1 MFHKE
6 NLLDILVQKGV
17 FITPEVLADI
27 VKTAESRNESIEKVI
42 LERKIIDE
50 EDLAQIKSEIYGLP
64 YVDLRKREV
73 GDEILNKISKNI
85 SENYRVVC
93 FDADKA
99 LIKIGIVDPDNFKAI
114 EAIDYLA
121 KGQGLRVEYYYIS
134 AQSFLS
140 VHKQY
145 VSLTQELSS
154 ALETKQAES
163 DLMDITEQEKID
175 ISDATKSAPVIRIV
189 SVIIRHA
196 VEGGASDIHI
206 EPTQKETR
214 VRYRIDGVLHTSL
227 VLPRS
232 VHDAIVSRIKVMAN
246 LKLDETRIPQDG
258 HIRLVVNEK
267 EYDFR
272 VSVLPLVD
280 TEKVVMRVLDTAKGA
295 PTIEELGYEG
305 EQYKLIKEA
314 AEKTEGLIVV
324 TGPTGSGKS
333 TTLFSILNLVNKEG
347 VNIATLEDPVEYQ
360 IKGINQSQV
369 RPEIGYTFA
378 AGLRSFLRQDPDI
391 IMVGEIRD
399 QETCELAVHAAMTG
413 HLVFSTVHTLNAI
426 STVARLEDM
435 GIEPFLLGAT
445 LKMIVAQRL
454 VRKICAQCK
463 EETVL
468 PEKYLNEI
476 KEELDKVGVEYIS
489 TLIKDYKKEN
499 IKFFHGKGCGHC
511 GNTGYAGR
519 VAISE
524 VLFVNHELKELISAS
539 NELLSL
545 DTVRKYQK
553 FISIKQD
560 GVIKALKGVTTMEEV
575 LRVMRD

>member
-17 FITPEVLADI
+17 FITPEALAEI
-27 VKTAESRNESIEKVI
+27 VKTAEANNETIENVI
-42 LERKIIDE
+42 LERKIISE

-64 YVDLRKREV
+64 YIDLRKKEV
-73 GDEILNKISKNI
+73 GSQILNKIAKNV

-93 FDADKA
+93 FDREKDV
-99 LIKIGIVDPDNFKAI
+99 IKIGIVDPDNFKAI

-121 KGQGLRVEYYYIS
+121 KGQGLRVEYYFIS
-134 AQSFLS
+134 QQSFLA
-140 VHKQY
+140 VFKQY
-145 VSLTQELSS
+145 VSLTQELTS
-154 ALETKQAES
+154 ALETKQAEN
-163 DLMDITEQEKID
+163 DVINVEEQEKAELGD
-175 ISDATKSAPVIRIV
+175 ITKSAPVIRIV

-206 EPTQKETR
+206 EPMHKETR
-214 VRYRIDGVLHTSL
+214 VRYRIDGILHTSL

-232 VHDAIVSRIKVMAN
+232 IHDAIVARIKVMAN

-258 HIRLVVNEK
+258 HIRLIVNEK
-267 EYDFR
+267 EFDFR
-272 VSVLPLVD
+272 VSILPLVD
-280 TEKVVMRVLDTAKGA
+280 TEKVVMRVLDTGKGA
-295 PTIEELGYEG
+295 PTVEELGYEG
-305 EQYKLIKEA
+305 EQYELIKESA
-314 AEKTEGLIVV
+314 KKTEGLIVI

-369 RPEIGYTFA
+369 KPEIGYTFA

-399 QETCELAVHAAMTG
+399 QETAELSIHAAMTG
-413 HLVFSTVHTLNAI
+413 HLVFSTVHTLDAI
-426 STVARLEDM
+426 GTVARLVDM
-435 GIEPFLLGAT
+435 GVEPFLLGAT

-454 VRKICAQCK
+454 VRKICSQCV
-463 EETVL
+463 EETTL
-468 PEKYLNEI
+468 PENYLSDI
-476 KEELDKVGVEYIS
+476 GQELDNIGAEYLGK
-489 TLIKDYKKEN
+489 LIKNYKREDV
-499 IKFFHGKGCGHC
+499 KFFHGKGCGHC
-511 GNTGYAGR
+511 GNTGYSGR

-524 VLFVNHELKELISAS
+524 VLFITKELKELISADKG
-539 NELLSL
+539 EL
-545 DTVRKYQK
+545 TIEEIRKYQK

-560 GVIKALKGVTTMEEV
+560 GIIKAMKGVTTIEEV